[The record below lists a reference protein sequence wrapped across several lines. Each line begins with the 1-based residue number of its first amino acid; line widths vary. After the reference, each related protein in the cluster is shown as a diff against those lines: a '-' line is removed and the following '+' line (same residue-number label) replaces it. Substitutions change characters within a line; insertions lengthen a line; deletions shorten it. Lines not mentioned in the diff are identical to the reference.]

1 MEYEM
6 NNGMLVEVDYFA
18 DQHDRKL
25 IELDSVTWRGVG
37 IMHVLTRDEMDELFS
52 ACYQNELDLAVSAA
66 EDRADAMR
74 DVS

>member
-6 NNGMLVEVDYFA
+6 NNGMFVEVDYFA

-37 IMHVLTRDEMDELFS
+37 IMHV
-52 ACYQNELDLAVSAA
+52 
-66 EDRADAMR
+66 
-74 DVS
+74 

>member
-1 MEYEM
+1 M

-37 IMHVLTRDEMDELFS
+37 IMHVLTADEMTELFG
-52 ACYQNELDLAVSAA
+52 ACYEYEQDLARGAA
-66 EDRADAMR
+66 EAHYEMRADR
-74 DVS
+74 